1 MKKNWLFFVLLAL
14 FVLLLVGGSA
24 LYKNLSAGM
33 EIESLVTEGETVAV
47 DPAEEEFPPAEDG
60 SSDSADS
67 AAPDFTAVDWEGN
80 EISLYDFLGKPIVL
94 NFWASWCGPCQME
107 MPHFEEA
114 WKTYGEDV
122 QFLMVNLT
130 DGSQE
135 TVESA
140 KAFIEQAGYSFPVFF
155 DTAQS
160 GAITYGVRSIPV
172 TYFIGAE
179 GEAVAYGMGM
189 LDAETLQKGIDMIY
203 TP

>member
-1 MKKNWLFFVLLAL
+1 MKKSWIFFVILAL
-14 FVLLLVGGSA
+14 FVFLLVGGSA

-47 DPAEEEFPPAEDG
+47 EPAEEVLPTAEEE

-80 EISLYDFLGKPIVL
+80 EISLYDFRGKPVVL

-107 MPHFEEA
+107 MPDFEEA

-122 QFLMVNLT
+122 HFLMVNLT

-140 KAFIEQAGYSFPVFF
+140 KAFIEQAGYTFPVYF

-160 GAITYGVRSIPV
+160 GAITYGVMSIPV

-179 GEAVAYGMGM
+179 GEAAAYGMGM